1 MTSKIK
7 ICRQSNQIK
16 FFLPQRECN
25 FHAIFA
31 YVLYVLVDGAIVLGP
46 FPMLAL
52 RRKQEGRSFDLE
64 PSAKIDVIRKNI
76 SNVNIADIGITCF
89 NYHDHYQNL
98 I

>member
-1 MTSKIK
+1 M
-7 ICRQSNQIK
+7 
-16 FFLPQRECN
+16 
-25 FHAIFA
+25 
-31 YVLYVLVDGAIVLGP
+31 LYVLVDGAIVLGP

-64 PSAKIDVIRKNI
+64 PSAKIDIIRKNI